1 VYFAVNALQIVA
13 SNKDS
18 ALALPAI

>member
-1 VYFAVNALQIVA
+1 MLLNA

-18 ALALPAI
+18 ALEVSVR